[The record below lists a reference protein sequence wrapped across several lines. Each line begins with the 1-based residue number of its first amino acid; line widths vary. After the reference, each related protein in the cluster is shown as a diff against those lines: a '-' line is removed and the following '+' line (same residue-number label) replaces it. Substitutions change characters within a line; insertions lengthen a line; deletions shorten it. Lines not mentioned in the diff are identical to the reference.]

1 MIALLGGL
9 IAACAWGTSTI
20 LAGKSSRQIGAE
32 STLGWVGIGGAIVIT
47 PAAIW
52 YGIPPTAQP
61 IDFLIV
67 LVAATGSVV
76 GLRFTYKA
84 LSLGKVGVVVAITST
99 EGAIATIIAVLLG
112 AQIGV
117 IGGIGVV
124 LASAG
129 VAAVGLGRHA
139 SDSAETVKDG
149 RRAVANAS
157 IAAAIFGSSLY
168 VSGDIARRVGP
179 PWVVMGA
186 RWLGVL
192 TMALPLIVTRRFGT
206 ARPAIWF
213 AMVAGVCESAGFVG
227 FLWGAETSIG
237 VAAVVATQYATVATL
252 LSWIVLRERLSR
264 LQIAGVAI
272 VILGV
277 ALLGWSG
284 EA

>member
-1 MIALLGGL
+1 MLAVLGGL
-9 IAACAWGTSTI
+9 IAALAWGTSTI
-20 LAGKSSRQIGAE
+20 LAGRSSRQIGAE

-47 PAAIW
+47 PVAVW
-52 YGIPPTAQP
+52 YGIPSAATP

-112 AQIGV
+112 APLGPL
-117 IGGIGVV
+117 GALGVV

-139 SDSAETVKDG
+139 SDSEEMVRDG
-149 RRAVANAS
+149 RRASLNATV
-157 IAAAIFGSSLY
+157 AAAIFGTSLY
-168 VSGDIARRVGP
+168 VSGDIGRTVGP

-186 RWLGVL
+186 RWLGVA

-213 AMVAGVCESAGFVG
+213 AMIAGVCESAGFLG
-227 FLWGAETSIG
+227 FLWGAETNVGI
-237 VAAVVATQYATVATL
+237 AAVAATQYATVATL
-252 LSWIVLRERLSR
+252 ISWVVLRERLSR
-264 LQIAGVAI
+264 LQIAGVLVVIAGV
-272 VILGV
+272 VILSAAG
-277 ALLGWSG
+277 SS
-284 EA
+284 